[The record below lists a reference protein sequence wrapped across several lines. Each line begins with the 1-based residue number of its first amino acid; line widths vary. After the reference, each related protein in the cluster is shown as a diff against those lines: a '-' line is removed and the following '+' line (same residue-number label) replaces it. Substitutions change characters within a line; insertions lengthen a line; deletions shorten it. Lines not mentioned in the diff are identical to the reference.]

1 VRAFHERVQRDGGTP
16 MDVPEPAAAPAGELA
31 ARLQRGLAGAA
42 SVGLAEITEM
52 GMRQWAY
59 LDALAGLGRSG
70 PLPVR
75 VRIYLASGLAED
87 TSLAELDGRRA
98 GCGPWIRLDGVK
110 FYADGW
116 LGPRTCAMCRGF
128 ADEDGSGIL
137 FQDAS
142 TLARRI
148 EPYAAR
154 GWRIATHAIGDR
166 AVAAVLDAY
175 ELTWGHDDRAVSA
188 AMPRIEH
195 GSVLSAAL
203 ADRVAALGVGVCIQP
218 SFPVTD
224 AAQVPAALGA
234 GRAVTAYPWKTLAA
248 AGARLLIGTDYPIEV
263 IEPLVG
269 LARLVSG
276 RSDRPGFGT
285 AGTSPEHSRLPLDLA
300 IELAT
305 DESAGQTF
313 LSANPRLSP
322 PGDLDQ
328 IEVHGTKPVPLGDR

>member
-1 VRAFHERVQRDGGTP
+1 
-16 MDVPEPAAAPAGELA
+16 
-31 ARLQRGLAGAA
+31 
-42 SVGLAEITEM
+42 
-52 GMRQWAY
+52 
-59 LDALAGLGRSG
+59 
-70 PLPVR
+70 
-75 VRIYLASGLAED
+75 
-87 TSLAELDGRRA
+87 
-98 GCGPWIRLDGVK
+98 
-110 FYADGW
+110 
-116 LGPRTCAMCRGF
+116 
-128 ADEDGSGIL
+128 
-137 FQDAS
+137 
-142 TLARRI
+142 
-148 EPYAAR
+148 
-154 GWRIATHAIGDR
+154 
-166 AVAAVLDAY
+166 
-175 ELTWGHDDRAVSA
+175 
-188 AMPRIEH
+188 
-195 GSVLSAAL
+195 VLSAAL

-328 IEVHGTKPVPLGDR
+328 IEVQGTKPVPFGDR